1 MRKLIRTGFIRKREN
16 KKEEELLTLV
26 EKDYAEGKE
35 LTYKIYVTEKERE
48 ATGLLNYLNY
58 HIPVPEGYEDNEEL
72 EGKLEGVYRFD
83 NTTLSL
89 VSGTLEFEISP
100 ICSDVY
106 LDLGLKDF
114 IWLELMNQ
122 NQFKFDYYSAYL
134 KQLEEKGYTLSL
146 KLMDGPYKIY
156 DSIHKEMKIIDYTLR
171 IYATVT
177 PLKVEKA

>member
-1 MRKLIRTGFIRKREN
+1 MRKILRTGFISKRAN
-16 KKEEELLTLV
+16 QKEEDLLTKV
-26 EKDYAEGKE
+26 EKDYAVGKE

-48 ATGLLNYLNY
+48 AIGLLNYLNY
-58 HIPVPEGYEDNEEL
+58 NIPVPEGYEDNEGL

-83 NTTLSL
+83 NTTLEL
-89 VSGTLEFEISP
+89 VNGSLEFEVSS

-134 KQLEEKGYTLSL
+134 KQLEEKGYTLKL
-146 KLMDGPYKIY
+146 KLSDGPYKIY

-171 IYATVT
+171 IYVTVT
-177 PLKVEKA
+177 PLKEEKA

>member
-1 MRKLIRTGFIRKREN
+1 MRKLIRKGFINKRGLQ
-16 KKEEELLTLV
+16 EEKVRELV
-26 EKDYAEGKE
+26 ENDYADGKE
-35 LTYKIYVTEKERE
+35 LTYKILVTENEKE

-58 HIPVPEGYEDNEEL
+58 HIPVPEGYEDNDGL

-83 NTTLSL
+83 NTFLEL
-89 VSGTLEFEISP
+89 VNGSLEFEVSE

-106 LDLGLKDF
+106 LDLGLNDI

-134 KQLEEKGYTLSL
+134 KQLEEKGYKLTL
-146 KLMDGPYKIY
+146 KLLDGPYKIY

-171 IYATVT
+171 IYVTVT
-177 PLKVEKA
+177 PLKEEKA